1 MAVGLGLSFVGYWL
15 AYFGYCSIKGP
26 GVGLIDLIVPGRTIT
41 IPSSSGAGGPNLGTP
56 GATLPNQG
64 GGSSVNLW
72 TGPTGSVFTPI
83 PGKPGQFSQNPTPG
97 TTATGGFQA

>member
-41 IPSSSGAGGPNLGTP
+41 IPGGNTNPTTPQGLPPGSTLPPTTPGGPSSTVNPQAPLGSPQNPYNLGTI
-56 GATLPNQG
+56 G
-64 GGSSVNLW
+64 
-72 TGPTGSVFTPI
+72 
-83 PGKPGQFSQNPTPG
+83 
-97 TTATGGFQA
+97 